1 LEDRSGEMRIL
12 ELFDKYFLILMII
25 QGFMVSV
32 VDAATFK
39 KKGMKVAAK
48 KAKYLGAITIGLSVV
63 LFIVRN
69 FI

>member
-1 LEDRSGEMRIL
+1 MRII

-25 QGFMVSV
+25 QGFMVCV
-32 VDAATFK
+32 VDANSFN
-39 KKGMKVAAK
+39 KKGMEVAAK

-63 LFIVRN
+63 LFVIRN